1 MAGEAVGVENLDCR
15 GEDDRAQSPGNAG
28 IWGVGGERKA
38 HKRHVKERSEKNK
51 QNQKKKKT
59 QTKSYPRSEG
69 RRELQAKDYG
79 IC

>member
-28 IWGVGGERKA
+28 IWGVGGEREA
-38 HKRHVKERSEKNK
+38 YKRHVKERSEKNK

-59 QTKSYPRSEG
+59 PNKIIS
-69 RRELQAKDYG
+69 
-79 IC
+79 